1 MKSLTIT
8 KALFGLDTTTS
19 VIVGAAILLAVA
31 IAFGLFVPWLRDFR
45 RELKFINMEINRTT
59 GREQQHW
66 IKRKKRL
73 KLSILPFFH
82 Y

>member
-1 MKSLTIT
+1 MTFA
-8 KALFGLDTTTS
+8 KALFGLDSTTS
-19 VIVGAAILLAVA
+19 IIVWVAIGLAVA
-31 IAFGLFVPWLRDFR
+31 IALGLFMPWLRDFR
-45 RELKFINMEINRTT
+45 REMKFINMEIERTT

-73 KLSILPFFH
+73 KKSILPFYH

>member
-1 MKSLTIT
+1 MTFIN
-8 KALFGLDTTTS
+8 ALFGLDTTTS
-19 VIVGAAILLAVA
+19 YIVIGAILLAVA
-31 IAFGLFVPWLRDFR
+31 IGFGLFMPWLRDFR
-45 RELKFINMEINRTT
+45 RELKFINMEIDRTT

-73 KLSILPFFH
+73 KMSILPFYH